1 MSAIMVEFGTTR
13 DGDMAAR
20 VGDLAYIAIPIDA
33 GFSVAS
39 AWRLSRP
46 LHEWNRADVY
56 GAECSV
62 SDHQAFR
69 AYVGDI
75 ALHVRQREALGRI
88 ETVHPISTP
97 WGKSQTATVYAPGI
111 VFHSTAG
118 HGGFKLDHMRNKA
131 MPEALRIAGGW
142 YEEDGDWARVA
153 AGYPDLFTYREQAS
167 ADRILRDWCP
177 DAWEAIH
184 GRALAPGESF
194 SRERD
199 EFSRRHTQD
208 WVVISARTT
217 ASPPGYVEVIA
228 SLGGRRDA
236 SPKRAFLVPGEDYA
250 RRGRHGFVIDP
261 DRHGEIELSPR

>member
-1 MSAIMVEFGTTR
+1 MDFPEIEVRPGDSLRCFGHHSDEASDRYYAEDAFKTGVL
-13 DGDMAAR
+13 GDD
-20 VGDLAYIAIPIDA
+20 VWTI
-33 GFSVAS
+33 
-39 AWRLSRP
+39 
-46 LHEWNRADVY
+46 HEWNRADVY

-118 HGGFKLDHMRNKA
+118 HGGFKLDRMRNKA

-250 RRGRHGFVIDP
+250 HRGRHGFVIDP